1 MSSLAESILE
11 QIADAVIY
19 VDDTGTIMRWNH
31 AAAALFG
38 YGAAEA
44 LGQNL
49 DLIIPEHLRAAHWH
63 GFKAAMTNGVMK
75 LQGRPTVTRATHQS
89 GRKLYVEMIFALVK
103 GQTGEVARGAVAVAR
118 DVTERIEQQR
128 ADARRNSARCRAF
141 LAERNARDDVQT
153 NKWIFRRF

>member
-19 VDDTGTIMRWNH
+19 ADDTGTIMRWNR

-38 YGAAEA
+38 YSAAEA

-49 DLIIPEHLRAAHWH
+49 DLIIPEHLRAAHWR
-63 GFKAAMTNGVMK
+63 GFEAAMTNGVMK

-89 GRKLYVEMIFALVK
+89 GRKLYVEMTFALVTAHA
-103 GQTGEVARGAVAVAR
+103 GRVARGAVAVAR

-128 ADARRNSARCRAF
+128 ADSRR
-141 LAERNARDDVQT
+141 DH
-153 NKWIFRRF
+153 IG